1 MDDKTARREELRRRF
16 SASKPQPAEAAVVPL
31 NLSAF
36 ITAFQ
41 SVEGE
46 LSIEHGNVDRELT
59 WRNVSLT
66 PTVALLETDL

>member
-1 MDDKTARREELRRRF
+1 MLRRRF
-16 SASKPQPAEAAVVPL
+16 SVFKPQPAEAAAVPL

-41 SVEGE
+41 SVADE